1 MWKSY
6 VFIAL
11 IITAVLFA
19 LGIVCILVWAG
30 RRKKE
35 ARKRVLE
42 RSDEEKLKDF
52 KTALTAVGFDYDME
66 NDYVFSQKN
75 PWQKKVGYSRFYDEA
90 AGVMNMVI
98 DCEPIPF
105 FCHNR
110 YWLIEL
116 WKGQYGMAAGAEIGI
131 YMTEEGR
138 RKPDF
143 FDGTLYQCVDERD
156 YMEMEFILYKDGEAL
171 LERQEKHWWL
181 TAFKPGV
188 FSEPEALHME
198 CSIRFPDQEMRQAF
212 VGGME
217 ECGYLR
223 SAIDVNG
230 NQVSFLYAEPKNKQ
244 TILRLGHMTK
254 RIQRQNRRNCRRYL
268 RLTKKYI
275 RTIDKVDYIRYR
287 LPGLYRK
294 LTAVGRLRMQVGI
307 KNT

>member
-6 VFIAL
+6 IFIAL

-35 ARKRVLE
+35 AQKRVLE

-52 KTALTAVGFDYDME
+52 KTALTAVGFDYDM
-66 NDYVFSQKN
+66 
-75 PWQKKVGYSRFYDEA
+75 

-156 YMEMEFILYKDGEAL
+156 YMEMEFILYK
-171 LERQEKHWWL
+171 
-181 TAFKPGV
+181 T
-188 FSEPEALHME
+188 
-198 CSIRFPDQEMRQAF
+198 
-212 VGGME
+212 
-217 ECGYLR
+217 
-223 SAIDVNG
+223 
-230 NQVSFLYAEPKNKQ
+230 
-244 TILRLGHMTK
+244 
-254 RIQRQNRRNCRRYL
+254 
-268 RLTKKYI
+268 
-275 RTIDKVDYIRYR
+275 
-287 LPGLYRK
+287 
-294 LTAVGRLRMQVGI
+294 
-307 KNT
+307 